1 MVKTGSSYCSQSEL
15 PLTFGL
21 GSAAQGRRASG
32 ALAERAGGHDRIG
45 PGQPARDGKRRRRG
59 RVIGRD
65 QARLRQV
72 TKPVV
77 DYTRRHL
84 RLGWW
89 SLLVFATLG
98 LGLESL
104 HGFKIRAYLDVS
116 NETRRLMWTLAHA
129 HGTLLAIL
137 NIVFGL
143 SLRVVPELTTSRLA
157 FVSSALAGATI
168 VMPAAF
174 FLGGI
179 VILRRR
185 SGAWH
190 PAAAHRR
197 VPPAGGDL
205 LDRPRRATVGR
216 ASAHATALISE
227 R

>member
-1 MVKTGSSYCSQSEL
+1 M
-15 PLTFGL
+15 
-21 GSAAQGRRASG
+21 
-32 ALAERAGGHDRIG
+32 
-45 PGQPARDGKRRRRG
+45 
-59 RVIGRD
+59 
-65 QARLRQV
+65 

-89 SLLVFATLG
+89 SMLIFATLG
-98 LGLESL
+98 LVLESL
-104 HGFKIRAYLDVS
+104 HGFKVRAYLDVS

-174 FLGGI
+174 FLGGM
-179 VILRRR
+179 VFY
-185 SGAWH
+185 
-190 PAAAHRR
+190 
-197 VPPAGGDL
+197 GGDPGLGIL
-205 LDRPRRATVGR
+205 LLPVGAFLLLAAIFWIARGVSSPDIPPRTPRR
-216 ASAHATALISE
+216 
-227 R
+227 